1 MLTQAVDVVGNPGG
15 EGSLDGGGPVVHN
28 GGVLELVLLVL
39 GSEHDHA
46 LLLPE
51 LGHRLLRAG
60 VGEGVVLLSLAAVLA
75 NVCWMVESA
84 QQPPDQR

>member
-15 EGSLDGGGPVVHN
+15 EGSLVGGGPVVHN

-60 VGEGVVLLSLAAVLA
+60 VDECVVLLSFSAVFA

-84 QQPPDQR
+84 RQPPDQR